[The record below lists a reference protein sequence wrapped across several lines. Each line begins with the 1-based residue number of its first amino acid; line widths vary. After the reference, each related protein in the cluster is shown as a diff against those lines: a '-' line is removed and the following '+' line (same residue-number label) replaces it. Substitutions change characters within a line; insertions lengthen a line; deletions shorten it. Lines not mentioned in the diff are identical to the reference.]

1 MPKGVDW
8 LKESV
13 VNIDPEHNCVETDQG
28 EYFYKYLVVATG
40 IVPDWG
46 YAEGLQEN
54 IGKNGVCSVYT
65 YDTCEQSFEEL
76 QKLNGGELIFTMPKG
91 LLKCGGAPQKI
102 MWLSEDYCSRFKNRE
117 EFNIHFVKEG
127 QGIFGVQKYKE
138 VLDKLVLERN
148 INTHYEETLV
158 DVNGLQKIA
167 TFKDL
172 DGNEKKYPYDLLHV
186 VPHFQTHSFISEC
199 PLSNDRGEVE
209 VDAKTLQS
217 TKFKNVF
224 SLGDCSSC
232 PTGKTGAAIRKEAP
246 VLVENLHSY
255 DQSKPLS
262 KEYNG
267 YTACPI
273 LTRHN
278 RVLLAEFDYD
288 GNPME
293 SFPFDQAKESF
304 LMYLFKRYLLP
315 WLYWNLM
322 LKGLI

>member
-1 MPKGVDW
+1 M
-8 LKESV
+8 S
-13 VNIDPEHNCVETDQG
+13 H
-28 EYFYKYLVVATG
+28 
-40 IVPDWG
+40 
-46 YAEGLQEN
+46 
-54 IGKNGVCSVYT
+54 
-65 YDTCEQSFEEL
+65 
-76 QKLNGGELIFTMPKG
+76 KLRRHT
-91 LLKCGGAPQKI
+91 
-102 MWLSEDYCSRFKNRE
+102 
-117 EFNIHFVKEG
+117 
-127 QGIFGVQKYKE
+127 GIFGVQKYKE